1 MKEIKSIHLGNQ
13 INLTLIPS
21 EKFKY
26 NIVSIYI
33 QRLLDK
39 HEATKN
45 ALIPEIVA
53 SGSMKYPS
61 AREIS
66 NELDNLYGSS
76 MGADIS
82 KRGERQVLSFKIIS
96 TNERYLDENIF
107 KDVIEFF
114 NEIVNNPLVIDGGF
128 KEEFLNIE
136 KQNLKDRIQAKINDK
151 GRYALERAFEELCEV
166 ERYSISEYG
175 YEEDIDKITPKEL
188 YNHYK
193 EILRTSPIDIVV
205 EGDFDEDEVIKTI
218 TENFKFERGNI
229 INIPRDEFKKEVKE
243 IKVIN
248 EKMDIA
254 QGKLIMGYRT
264 NIDYIDEEKYYALV
278 VGSSILGGGP
288 DSKLFLNVREKE
300 SLCYYIYSSVEK
312 YKGILFI
319 SSGIEAENCEKTV
332 ELIKEQ
338 LDKLKNGEISD
349 KELENSKSAL
359 ISSMRTIS
367 DNIGGRSDFY
377 FAQSMGKTHATI
389 ESIIEKLSYVS
400 IEDIVKVLKDVQLDT
415 IYFLSNKEA

>member
-1 MKEIKSIHLGNQ
+1 MDGIKNISLGEQ
-13 INLTLIPS
+13 INLTLIHS
-21 EKFKY
+21 KKFKS
-26 NIVSIYI
+26 NLVSIYI

-39 HEATKN
+39 DEATKN
-45 ALIPEIVA
+45 ALIPEIVT

-76 MGADIS
+76 MGADIT

-96 TNERYLDENIF
+96 TNEKYLDENIF

-114 NEIVNNPLVIDGGF
+114 NDIVKNPLVIDGGF

-151 GRYALERAFEELCEV
+151 GRYALERAFEEMCQG

-188 YNHYK
+188 YEHYK

-205 EGDFDEDEVIKTI
+205 EGDFDEDEVIKVI
-218 TENFKFERGNI
+218 TDNFKFERGNI
-229 INIPRDEFKKEVKE
+229 IDIPRDEFIKEIKEVKT
-243 IKVIN
+243 VN
-248 EKMDIA
+248 EKMEIT
-254 QGKLIMGYRT
+254 QGKLIMGYRS
-264 NIDYIDEEKYYALV
+264 NIDYLEEEKYFALV
-278 VGSSILGGGP
+278 VGSNILGGGP

-300 SLCYYIYSSVEK
+300 SLCYYVYSSIEK

-319 SSGIEAENCEKTV
+319 SAGIEANNYEKTIN
-332 ELIKEQ
+332 LINEQ
-338 LDKLKNGEISD
+338 LGKLKNGEISD
-349 KELENSKSAL
+349 KELNNSKSAL
-359 ISSMRTIS
+359 ISSMRTIA

-377 FAQSMGKTHATI
+377 FAQAMGKTNSTI
-389 ESIIEKLSYVS
+389 ESIIDKLDKISV
-400 IEDIVKVLKDVQLDT
+400 EDIVEVVKDIKLDT
-415 IYFLSNKEA
+415 VYFLSN

>member
-1 MKEIKSIHLGNQ
+1 MDGIKNISLGEQ
-13 INLTLIPS
+13 INLTLIHS
-21 EKFKY
+21 KKFKS
-26 NIVSIYI
+26 NLVSIYI

-39 HEATKN
+39 DEATKN

-76 MGADIS
+76 MGADVT

-96 TNERYLDENIF
+96 TNEKYLDENIF

-114 NEIVNNPLVIDGGF
+114 NDIVNNPLVIDGGF

-151 GRYALERAFEELCEV
+151 GRYALERAFEEMCEG

-175 YEEDIDKITPKEL
+175 YEEDIDKITPKNL
-188 YNHYK
+188 YEHYK
-193 EILRTSPIDIVV
+193 EVLRTSPIDIVV
-205 EGDFDEDEVIKTI
+205 EGDFDEDEVIKII
-218 TENFKFERGNI
+218 TDNFKFERGNI
-229 INIPRDEFKKEVKE
+229 IDIPRDEFKKEIKEVKT
-243 IKVIN
+243 VN
-248 EKMDIA
+248 EKMEIT
-254 QGKLIMGYRT
+254 QGKLIMGYRS
-264 NIDYIDEEKYYALV
+264 NIDYLEEEKYFALV
-278 VGSSILGGGP
+278 VGSNILGGGP

-300 SLCYYIYSSVEK
+300 SLCYYVYSSVEK

-319 SSGIEAENCEKTV
+319 SAGIEADNYEKTID
-332 ELIKEQ
+332 LINKQ
-338 LDKLKNGEISD
+338 LEKLKNGEISD
-349 KELENSKSAL
+349 KELNNSKSAL

-367 DNIGGRSDFY
+367 DSIGGRSDFY
-377 FAQSMGKTHATI
+377 FAQAMGKTHSTI
-389 ESIIEKLSYVS
+389 EAIIDKLNKISV
-400 IEDIVKVLKDVQLDT
+400 EDIVEVVKDIKLDT
-415 IYFLSNKEA
+415 VYFLSN

>member
-1 MKEIKSIHLGNQ
+1 MDGIKNISLGEQ
-13 INLTLIPS
+13 INLTLIHS
-21 EKFKY
+21 KKFKS
-26 NIVSIYI
+26 NLVSIYI

-39 HEATKN
+39 DEATKN
-45 ALIPEIVA
+45 ALIPEIVT

-76 MGADIS
+76 MGADIT

-96 TNERYLDENIF
+96 TNEKYLDENIF

-114 NEIVNNPLVIDGGF
+114 NDIVNNPLVIDGGF

-151 GRYALERAFEELCEV
+151 GRYALERAFEEMCQG

-188 YNHYK
+188 YEHYK

-205 EGDFDEDEVIKTI
+205 EGDFDEDEVIKVI
-218 TENFKFERGNI
+218 TDNFKFERGNI
-229 INIPRDEFKKEVKE
+229 IDIPRDEFIKEIKEVKT
-243 IKVIN
+243 VN
-248 EKMDIA
+248 EKMEIT
-254 QGKLIMGYRT
+254 QGKLIMGYRS
-264 NIDYIDEEKYYALV
+264 NIDYLEEEKYFALV
-278 VGSSILGGGP
+278 VGSNILGGGP

-300 SLCYYIYSSVEK
+300 SLCYYVYSSIEK

-319 SSGIEAENCEKTV
+319 SAGIEANNYEKTIN
-332 ELIKEQ
+332 LINEQ
-338 LDKLKNGEISD
+338 LGKLKNGEISD
-349 KELENSKSAL
+349 KELNNSKSAL
-359 ISSMRTIS
+359 ISSMRTIA

-377 FAQSMGKTHATI
+377 FAQAMGKTNSTI
-389 ESIIEKLSYVS
+389 ESIIDKLDKISV
-400 IEDIVKVLKDVQLDT
+400 EDIVEVVKDIKLDT
-415 IYFLSNKEA
+415 VYFLSN